1 MNYRCHSEGSI
12 RTTKRAGAAVLGTL
26 LLFGCA
32 GIGFSDVAPRI
43 AEPVPT
49 VPSFASRYFVADDGA
64 HLPLRVWLPA
74 GRVKATILALHGFN
88 DYLNAFDGPA
98 ADWTRDGI
106 AVFAY
111 DQRGFGRA
119 PDRGLW
125 PGTWRLDEDM
135 ANASR
140 LVAARY
146 PGVPHYILGESM
158 GGAVAITGATG
169 SVGAER
175 PVTDGL
181 ILAAP
186 AVLGRS
192 TMNLFERAAL
202 WIAYHFVPSMTLTG
216 RGLHILASDNIAM
229 LRALARDP
237 LVIKATRVE
246 AIEGLVT
253 LMDQAL
259 AAAPRLDRRL
269 LLLYGQHDAL
279 IPREPV
285 QLFIAALPR
294 ATAPGRTIA
303 WYPAG
308 YHLLLRDLDAEL
320 VRTDIASWVLHPEA
334 ALPSGDGHVAGRPFA
349 ARDHRP
355 RYLTLRRRSR
365 GLQPQ
370 LERQPAGSA

>member
-1 MNYRCHSEGSI
+1 M
-12 RTTKRAGAAVLGTL
+12 RTTTRAAATL
-26 LLFGCA
+26 LSVLLLSGCA

-43 AEPVPT
+43 AEPAPT
-49 VPSFASRYFVADDGA
+49 APSFARGYLVADDGA

-158 GGAVAITGATG
+158 GGAVAITGAAG
-169 SVGAER
+169 SVGAQR
-175 PVTDGL
+175 PVADGL

-186 AVLGRS
+186 ALWGRS

-202 WIAYHFVPSMTLTG
+202 WTAYHFVPSMTLTG
-216 RGLHILASDNIAM
+216 HGLHILASDNIPM
-229 LRALARDP
+229 LHALARDP
-237 LVIKATRVE
+237 LVIKATRVD
-246 AIEGLVT
+246 AIEGLVN
-253 LMDQAL
+253 LMDRAL
-259 AAAPRLDRRL
+259 AAAPRLDSRL
-269 LLLYGQHDAL
+269 LLLYGQHDEL

-285 QLFIAALPR
+285 QRFIAGLPR
-294 ATAPGRTIA
+294 AMAAARTIA

-308 YHLLLRDLDAEL
+308 YHLLLRDLDAKV
-320 VRTDIASWVLHPEA
+320 VRTDVANWALHPGA
-334 ALPSGDGHVAGRPFA
+334 PLPSGDGHAAGR
-349 ARDHRP
+349 
-355 RYLTLRRRSR
+355 S
-365 GLQPQ
+365 
-370 LERQPAGSA
+370 GSGTEHGAVG